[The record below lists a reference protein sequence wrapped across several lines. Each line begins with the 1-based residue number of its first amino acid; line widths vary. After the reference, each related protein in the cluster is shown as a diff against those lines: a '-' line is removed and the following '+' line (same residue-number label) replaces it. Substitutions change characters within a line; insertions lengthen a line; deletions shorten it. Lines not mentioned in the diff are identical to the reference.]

1 MKSEDSYATLATRAL
16 GTSRTTQRGSERR
29 RSTSKLYLIVRADL
43 SAGQQ
48 AVQAA
53 HALRQFAAE
62 HPEVDQEWFLVS
74 NTLAFLEVPDER
86 ALGVLLERA
95 ATREFPVA
103 AFFEPD
109 RDYELTAL
117 AMGPSAR
124 KLCSGLVL
132 ALQGL

>member
-1 MKSEDSYATLATRAL
+1 MRAGDKL
-16 GTSRTTQRGSERR
+16 FLVVRR
-29 RSTSKLYLIVRADL
+29 DL

-62 HPEVDQEWFLVS
+62 HPEVDQEWFECS
-74 NTLAFLEVPDER
+74 NTLAFLEVPDEG
-86 ALGVLLERA
+86 ALGVLLEKA